1 MSGPEHEGTGDR
13 VIRVLIVDDHE
24 VVRQGLLFVLSQE
37 PGFEVV
43 GQAADGV
50 AALAAIRRLTPDV
63 VLLDMVMPILDGL
76 GVLLALRS
84 EYGDV
89 AGRDRTEHGDVAGRD
104 RTEYGDGAENQR
116 PAVIVLTSFPD
127 DERAMEAVR
136 VGALSYLPKT
146 AATDRV
152 IEAVR
157 AAATGGSVLD
167 PGVAARLVHRLRER
181 DGDGP
186 LGRLS
191 ARERDVLAALSRG
204 RSNREI
210 ARALS
215 LGEQTVKSYVSS
227 ILTKLDLQ
235 DRTQAAIFG
244 LQQGLVPLGEA
255 LRTDK

>member
-1 MSGPEHEGTGDR
+1 
-13 VIRVLIVDDHE
+13 VIKVLIVDDHE
-24 VVRQGLLFVLSQE
+24 VVRQGLRFVLTQE

-50 AALAAIRRLTPDV
+50 AALAAIRQLKPDV
-63 VLLDMVMPILDGL
+63 VLLDMVMPVLDGL
-76 GVLLALRS
+76 GVLLALRRGIS
-84 EYGDV
+84 EFG
-89 AGRDRTEHGDVAGRD
+89 
-104 RTEYGDGAENQR
+104 R
-116 PAVIVLTSFPD
+116 PAVIVLTSYPD
-127 DERAMEAVR
+127 EDRAMEAVR
-136 VGALSYLPKT
+136 AGALSYLPKT
-146 AATDRV
+146 AGTDRV

-167 PGVAARLVHRLRER
+167 PGVAGRLVRRLRQR

-186 LGRLS
+186 LERLS

-215 LGEQTVKSYVSS
+215 LGEQTVISYVSS

-255 LRTDK
+255 LQTDQ